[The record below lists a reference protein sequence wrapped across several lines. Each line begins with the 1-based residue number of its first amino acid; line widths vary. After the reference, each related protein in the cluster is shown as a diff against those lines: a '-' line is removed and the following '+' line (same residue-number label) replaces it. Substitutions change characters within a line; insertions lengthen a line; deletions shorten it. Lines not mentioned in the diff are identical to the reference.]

1 MYIAPHHA
9 LTDHTA
15 LTSLITTHPLG
26 SWVCFCDG
34 HLVANPVPFF
44 LDTHQ
49 GPHGTLLGH
58 VSRANPVWRALTPS
72 TPSIV
77 MFHGPQAYI
86 TPHWYPGKS
95 EHGRVVPTWNYAV
108 VHAHGVARTVEDPDP
123 LRRLMQRLTA
133 AQEAGQST
141 PWHMSDAPPD
151 YIRALLR
158 GIVGIE
164 IPIDRLEGKL
174 KASQDEALPDRL
186 GTVAGLQATASD
198 NARAMAQCVMDA
210 IHTHPHAHADGSRPQ
225 AGANRLPP
233 QGRPTNT

>member
-9 LTDHTA
+9 LADPKSIA
-15 LTSLITTHPLG
+15 SLIAAHPLG

-34 HLVANPVPFF
+34 GLVANPVPFF
-44 LDTHQ
+44 LDTRQ

-108 VHAHGVARTVEDPDP
+108 AHAHGVARTVEDPDH
-123 LRRLMQRLTA
+123 LRSLVQRLTA
-133 AQEAGQST
+133 SQEAGQST
-141 PWHMSDAPPD
+141 PWHMGDAPAG
-151 YIRALLR
+151 YINALLR

-164 IPIDRLEGKL
+164 IPIDRLEAKL
-174 KASQDEALPDRL
+174 KASQDEALHDRL
-186 GTVAGLQATASD
+186 GTVAGLRATPSD
-198 NARAMAQCVMDA
+198 NACAMATLIEQTID
-210 IHTHPHAHADGSRPQ
+210 TDLQTRSTG
-225 AGANRLPP
+225 
-233 QGRPTNT
+233 